1 METVNL
7 DWKNLP
13 FGYVKTDANVRSYY
27 KDGKWGPLEM
37 HEEETITVHMASTCL
52 HYSQECF
59 EGLKAYR
66 GKDGKIRLFRPEE
79 NAKRMQRSADYL
91 RMQAPPVKLFVEAV
105 KKAVEANVRFIPPYG
120 SGASLYIRPVLLG
133 IGATVGVKSAPEYA
147 FVVFVTPVGPYFKE
161 GFNCNKAIVE
171 REYDR
176 AAPKGTGH
184 VKAGGNY
191 GASMYSNERAHVK
204 GFPSIIYL
212 DAKEKR
218 YIDEFAAANFFGIK
232 GNSYV
237 TPDSHTVLP
246 SITNMSLR
254 TLAEDLGMKVENRPV
269 DVAELG
275 EFSEVGAC
283 GTAAVISPIGEVFDP
298 GIDKTHIYGDGKHA
312 GPVSTKLYETLLGIQ
327 YGEVADKHNWC
338 VIL

>member
-1 METVNL
+1 MVNL

-13 FGYVKTDANVRSYY
+13 FGYVKTDVNIRSQYSN
-27 KDGKWGPLEM
+27 GKWGPLEE
-37 HEEETITVHMASTCL
+37 HNEETITMHMAATCL

-66 GKDGKIRLFRPEE
+66 GKDGKIRLFRAED
-79 NAKRMQRSADYL
+79 NAKRMRNSADFL
-91 RMQAPPVKLFVEAV
+91 RMQAPPVDVFVEAV
-105 KKAVEANVRFIPPYG
+105 KRVVLANEAFIPPYG

-133 IGATVGVKSAPEYA
+133 TTGAIGVKAATDYT
-147 FVVFVTPVGPYFKE
+147 FMVFAMPVGPYFKE
-161 GFNCNKAIVE
+161 GFNCGKAIVE

-191 GASMYSNERAHVK
+191 GASMFSNEKAHEK
-204 GFPSIIYL
+204 GFSSIIYL

-254 TLAEDLGMKVENRPV
+254 TLAADLGLKVENRPI

-283 GTAAVISPIGEVFDP
+283 GTAAVISPIGQVYDP
-298 GIDKTHIYGDGKHA
+298 GVDKTYTYGDGKHA

-327 YGEVADKHNWC
+327 YGEVEDKHNWC
-338 VIL
+338 TIL